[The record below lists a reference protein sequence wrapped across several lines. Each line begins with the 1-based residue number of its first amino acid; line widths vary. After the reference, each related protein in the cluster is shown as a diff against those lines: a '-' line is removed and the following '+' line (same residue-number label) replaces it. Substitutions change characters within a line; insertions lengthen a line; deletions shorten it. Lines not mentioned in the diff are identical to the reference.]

1 MKYLLL
7 IFTALA
13 LLFMSACE
21 KEEEFP
27 DHEAHIRFVNHTNM
41 VFDSVVIHYRS
52 YNVNGH
58 GFFQQAYLDL
68 HPGDTSDYQSDINI
82 EESLT
87 IKVNTPD
94 TTYLSDWA
102 YPAMGTDPMNPQNVC
117 FFETGYYTFSLYNTD
132 GQSNTLYAGLIS
144 YSMH

>member
-7 IFTALA
+7 IFTAFA

-41 VFDSVVIHYRS
+41 VFDSVVNKYNCIDDFRHYHQEF
-52 YNVNGH
+52 V
-58 GFFQQAYLDL
+58 DL
-68 HPGDTSDYQSDINI
+68 HPGDTSEYQSDINI
-82 EESLT
+82 EGFLT
-87 IKVNTPD
+87 VRANTPD
-94 TTYLSDWA
+94 TTYLCYWS
-102 YPAMGTDPMNPQNVC
+102 YPKKTTDPIDPEYAC

-132 GQSNTLYAGLIS
+132 SQSNTLYAGLIS
-144 YSMH
+144 YEQ

>member
-1 MKYLLL
+1 MNRI
-7 IFTALA
+7 IFLA
-13 LLFMSACE
+13 VLVFPFLFTACE

-58 GFFQQAYLDL
+58 GFFRQAYLDL
-68 HPGDTSDYQSDINI
+68 HPDETSDYQSDINI

-87 IKVNTPD
+87 IKVTTTD

-102 YPAMGTDPMNPQNVC
+102 YPALGSDPIRPQNVC
-117 FFETGYYTFSLYNTD
+117 YFETGYYTFSLYNAD

-144 YSMH
+144 YEH